1 MFYIFYSKIFST
13 EEANCSFKSKV
24 DDLDS
29 ADDRKSREEAHGTS
43 YSRQLVHK
51 LGFSVLEKALLN
63 ITTALISYHRD
74 HIKSGAGEGYL
85 HKV

>member
-1 MFYIFYSKIFST
+1 MFYIFHLKMFST
-13 EEANCSFKSKV
+13 EEAKCSFNSKV

-29 ADDRKSREEAHGTS
+29 ANDRKSREEAHGTS

-85 HKV
+85 HEV